1 MVPLVAQSIGTG
13 YSLSKNGER
22 GMPVRQIK
30 PIFRLQTTITLLVC
44 GVVALALLVTDIL
57 SSMEI
62 GRTIHSDQAD
72 KAMTV
77 ARMMA
82 HSPIIIN
89 GLQQKDAELEIEP
102 YTNQMTKATHVEFIV
117 VLDMNGIRKSHPNPA
132 KIGKHFVGGD
142 EGPVLHGHEHIST
155 AKGTLGYSLRA
166 FSPVYASDGH
176 QIGAVA
182 VGISLNKVKNN
193 IKTNQNVIYI
203 AAIFGLLIGTI
214 GAIILARKIKK
225 SMFGLEPVEI
235 GKLLEERSAMLQST
249 KEGILAIDQDAR
261 ITLINNEALRLLNEA
276 GIKDNPIGKVVNDV
290 IPQSTLK
297 KVLVTGQPRL
307 NQEIDLSGMTLI
319 ANQLPITVSDKRV
332 GAITTFRNKTE
343 INQLAEEL
351 TGVKLYA
358 EALRAQSHEFMNKL
372 HVILGLVQLEK
383 YEKLTDYI
391 DQISDH
397 LQNEVGYISSKIK
410 DPALAGF
417 ILGKMSY
424 ARELGAD
431 LNFAGEGVLPEPR
444 LPETTHE
451 LITIL
456 GNLIDNALD
465 ALKNQENKTVSV
477 HFNYEGQALHIEVA
491 DNGPGI
497 EKSVVNT
504 IFLKGFSTKGKDRG
518 IGLYLVKHSLDR
530 LNGQLAFS
538 TEGGKGTRFSL
549 IIPYEV
555 RN

>member
-1 MVPLVAQSIGTG
+1 MGPWVAQSISTG
-13 YSLSKNGER
+13 YSLSKKGKR

-30 PIFRLQTTITLLVC
+30 PFFRLQTTITLLVC

-57 SSMEI
+57 GSEEI

-89 GLQQKDAELEIEP
+89 GLQQKDAELDIEP
-102 YTNQMTKATHVEFIV
+102 YTNQMRKATHVEFIV
-117 VLDMNGIRKSHPNPA
+117 VFDMNGIRKSHPNPS

-193 IKTNQNVIYI
+193 IKNNQNVIYI

-276 GIKDNPIGKVVNDV
+276 GIKENPIGKLVNDV

-307 NQEIDLSGMTLI
+307 NQEVDLSGMTLI

-343 INQLAEEL
+343 IHQLAEEL

-424 ARELGAD
+424 ARESGAD
-431 LNFAGEGVLPEPR
+431 LNFSGEGGLPEPK

-465 ALKNQENKTVSV
+465 VLKNQANKTVSV
-477 HFNYEGQALHIEVA
+477 QFNYDGQVLHIEVA

-497 EKSVVNT
+497 EKSVINT
-504 IFLKGFSTKGKDRG
+504 IFHKGVSTKGKDRG
-518 IGLYLVKHSLDR
+518 IGLYLVKHSLER
-530 LNGQLAFS
+530 LNGQLEFS

-549 IIPYEV
+549 TIPYEV
-555 RN
+555 RD